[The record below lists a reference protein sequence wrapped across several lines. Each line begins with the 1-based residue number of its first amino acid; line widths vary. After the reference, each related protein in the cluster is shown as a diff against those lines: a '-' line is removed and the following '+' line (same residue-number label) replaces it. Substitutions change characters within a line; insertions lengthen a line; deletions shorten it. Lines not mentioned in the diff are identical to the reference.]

1 MGRHALAR
9 RGADTPPPPPRRDR
23 RVAHPRRLTW
33 NTDYGGFATLWTG
46 SGEAEALGE
55 LFFDNLATLLSVTDL
70 MLGFFLSVLIGNA
83 ADGPAPAPPR
93 RFGAPRAL
101 EEAARS
107 NAYPVRPRRAPIP
120 PPRA

>member
-9 RGADTPPPPPRRDR
+9 RGADPPPPPPRRDR

-55 LFFDNLATLLSVTDL
+55 LFFDNLATLLSVSSYVDSSL
-70 MLGFFLSVLIGNA
+70 AQWQN
-83 ADGPAPAPPR
+83 
-93 RFGAPRAL
+93 
-101 EEAARS
+101 RS
-107 NAYPVRPRRAPIP
+107 KLTHTATLPS
-120 PPRA
+120 

>member
-9 RGADTPPPPPRRDR
+9 RGADTPPPSPE

-33 NTDYGGFATLWTG
+33 NTDYGGFFTLWTG

-83 ADGPAPAPPR
+83 ADGPAPAPPH
-93 RFGAPRAL
+93 RFEAPRAL

>member
-1 MGRHALAR
+1 MRS
-9 RGADTPPPPPRRDR
+9 PFFM
-23 RVAHPRRLTW
+23 W
-33 NTDYGGFATLWTG
+33 NFEYGGMLGGLWTG
-46 SGEAEALGE
+46 AGEAEALGE

-83 ADGPAPAPPR
+83 ADRPAPAPPR
-93 RFGAPRAL
+93 RFETPRAL

-120 PPRA
+120 PPRAQNSTPPEPTPRPS